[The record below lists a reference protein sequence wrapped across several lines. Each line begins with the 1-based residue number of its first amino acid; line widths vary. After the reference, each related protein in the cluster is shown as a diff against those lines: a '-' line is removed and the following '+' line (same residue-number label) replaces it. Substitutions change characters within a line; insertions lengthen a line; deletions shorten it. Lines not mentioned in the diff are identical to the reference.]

1 VNWSMHLKEL
11 VTPNGAGRYD
21 EVVMSETPQP
31 AIRCVHCLLETDAT
45 TKDHVFPSSWYPDST
60 PETVQRWTVPSCTDC
75 NKFLGKLETDLLVRL
90 ALCLDPASAAAAGI
104 SSKALRSLGLD
115 VDDLAPKEKEHR
127 DKRRAK
133 IKAELFPRAE
143 GSETPGAIPGLSRP
157 VGEGKQF
164 ALPIPWAALSII
176 AEKIARGCEFKVK
189 DRYIDSP
196 YAIRTFIADP
206 EEVSPQFLSHRRLI
220 DFGPGCQVLR
230 VFCAEDHNIVRYRIL
245 VWGTLCF
252 HVLIDTEE
260 YFLELDPQLKRA
272 EGILPNEGKM
282 SVPPYLREMK

>member
-1 VNWSMHLKEL
+1 MEATL
-11 VTPNGAGRYD
+11 
-21 EVVMSETPQP
+21 QP
-31 AIRCVHCLLETDAT
+31 AARCVHCLRDTDST

-75 NKFLGKLETDLLVRL
+75 NKYLGKLETDLLVRL
-90 ALCLDPASAAAAGI
+90 ALRLDPSSEAATGI

-115 VDDLAPKEKEHR
+115 VDNLDPKEKEHR

-133 IKAELFPRAE
+133 IKAELFQHNE
-143 GSETPGAIPGLSRP
+143 DSGTPGAIPGLSSP
-157 VGEGKQF
+157 VGEGSQF

-176 AEKIARGCEFKVK
+176 AEKVARGCEFKVK
-189 DRYIDSP
+189 DRYVESP
-196 YAIRTFIADP
+196 YAIRTFITDP
-206 EEVSPQFLSHRRLI
+206 EEVSPQFSSHRRLI

-230 VFCAEDHNIVRYRIL
+230 VFCAEDANMVRYRIL

-272 EGILPNEGKM
+272 DGILPAEGKM
-282 SVPPYLREMK
+282 MVPPYLREMK